1 MNFFKF
7 WIYNITG
14 GILWVTLFLFAG
26 YFLAKVEWIQ
36 KNFFLD
42 KEIAH
47 AYITE
52 QPDAVFSNFDIFW
65 RFIADCNFILRK
77 LVILLALPL
86 KLIIAS
92 FDLLIA
98 YLNAFRSLSDDVA
111 LLFKNSIRI
120 AIRKTA
126 QIK

>member
-1 MNFFKF
+1 MLNDIDKFKVDACLQ
-7 WIYNITG
+7 IQALSHQPKDLI
-14 GILWVTLFLFAG
+14 
-26 YFLAKVEWIQ
+26 IQ
-36 KNFFLD
+36 KNFLLD

-47 AYITE
+47 ADITQ

-98 YLNAFRSLSDDVA
+98 NLDAFRSLSDDVA
-111 LLFKNSIRI
+111 LFFKNSIRI
-120 AIRKTA
+120 AIRETA